1 MIPKNIKKAGIWWLK
16 EEITDKNTDTKAYA
30 WWGICKKTKKVAFM
44 RLITSTMY
52 EILPIIMNDIY
63 FSELS
68 CDDGKYCL
76 NLDCPHSINTKLINA
91 IMNQQSAVG
100 FDELNKKDV
109 EDYFKRSMTFI
120 TEFIET
126 MPDEEL
132 NKIFEEDFEECTV
145 NENAF
150 VTTLWGDQ

>member
-63 FSELS
+63 F
-68 CDDGKYCL
+68 
-76 NLDCPHSINTKLINA
+76 
-91 IMNQQSAVG
+91 
-100 FDELNKKDV
+100 
-109 EDYFKRSMTFI
+109 
-120 TEFIET
+120 
-126 MPDEEL
+126 
-132 NKIFEEDFEECTV
+132 
-145 NENAF
+145 
-150 VTTLWGDQ
+150 